1 MSRPVVIGMAG
12 GTGSGKTT
20 LSARISRSLH
30 EEEVI
35 SLNHDA
41 YYHDHGD
48 KDEEDRAAL
57 NYDHPSAFDNDLLI
71 RHLES
76 LGDGNP
82 IERPVYSFVTHTRTG
97 KTVFIRPTPV
107 ILLEGILVLENRE
120 LRRRMDIR
128 IFVDCDEDER
138 LIRRLRRDVR
148 ERGRTIP
155 AAIDQYLETVK
166 PMHEQFVEPS
176 KRYADLIVPR
186 GGHNQVALDMIL
198 ARIRDILARVK
209 QAS

>member
-1 MSRPVVIGMAG
+1 MSRPVVIGVAG

-20 LSARISRSLH
+20 LADSISQSLP
-30 EEEVI
+30 EEEVV

-41 YYHDHGD
+41 YYVDRSD
-48 KDEEDRAAL
+48 LDPEERAAL
-57 NYDHPSAFDNDLLI
+57 NYDHPSAFDNELLI
-71 RHLES
+71 RHLETLAEGRS
-76 LGDGNP
+76 V
-82 IERPVYSFVTHTRTG
+82 ERPVYSFVSHTRLPE
-97 KTVFIRPTPV
+97 TVRIAPTPV

-120 LRRRMDIR
+120 LRKRMDIR

-138 LIRRLRRDVR
+138 LIRRLRRDTR

-155 AAIDQYLETVK
+155 AAIHQWLETVK

-186 GGHNQVALDMIL
+186 GGKNQVALDMIL
-198 ARIRDILARVK
+198 AQMRDFLARVGR
-209 QAS
+209 